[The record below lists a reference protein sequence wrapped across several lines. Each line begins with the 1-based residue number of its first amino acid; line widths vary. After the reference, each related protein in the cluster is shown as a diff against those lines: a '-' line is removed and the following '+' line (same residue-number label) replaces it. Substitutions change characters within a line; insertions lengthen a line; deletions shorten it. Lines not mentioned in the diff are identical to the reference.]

1 MILREYKQKKS
12 RSEDYLTFPL
22 FFYLL
27 LNVELF
33 YICFLTGLFK
43 EKFKVN
49 FK

>member
-1 MILREYKQKKS
+1 MKKS
-12 RSEDYLTFPL
+12 RNEDTPFFLL
-22 FFYLL
+22 FF
-27 LNVELF
+27 VMDFDVALF